1 MLNFMK
7 ETGDAIKS
15 VLRSTVLSPSDSEY
29 LATFRDSVADL
40 RLDLGLLE
48 SEYWDFIMSENV
60 RNW

>member
-40 RLDLGLLE
+40 RLDQGLLE